1 MVSAMLED
9 VSLQPPSTTQRWR
22 QLYLLLTMDISNT
35 TQLLSLAAE
44 ILLTSSGASACVI
57 DYHAPHSEPL
67 RVTCGELTPTI
78 EQAIKQA
85 ASHAAERQF
94 QPLIELFADA
104 TTISLPINV
113 DGATVG
119 LLHLSHPATDIPV
132 DEIQVIAVMLAN
144 ALARQSAAERAK
156 LCSIRVFERY
166 QAVQNVLTRVLTESA
181 SLADATPLLLQSF
194 CESLGWELGV
204 YWSIDAP
211 MNRLGHHVV
220 WQESAIRL
228 AKEQPSEL
236 QQTLAE
242 YVRVHAEPRWIA
254 DTMRCS
260 DWEQDSHPTA
270 QTVRAAFCFPV
281 MSGNVMR
288 GVIGLFSGHVRQPDP
303 VLINMLT
310 TFGSQIGQFIDTK
323 VAEHALRQREHKYR
337 LVVDQ
342 VHEVIFE
349 TDVAGRWSFL
359 NQAWTDITGFGV
371 EESLGQY
378 FWSFIHPDDQE
389 HNAALLLPLLE
400 GKTQRCRYETRYLT
414 RAGDVRWIEVQV
426 WLTVDAEGQHT
437 GTAGMLND
445 VTDRKATETVN
456 AELTEA
462 LRIERD
468 RLLRREIEVRTQ
480 IGRDLHDGP
489 VQQVAVAD
497 LTVQYVRRMAERE
510 PERLGEALDDLR
522 AQLQRATR
530 DLRTVLYELRPLGIA
545 EEGLVMVLHQYV
557 ARIDDHNGL
566 CIHLN
571 ASDNLPRIAPDYEA
585 AVFIIVQEAIN
596 NVRKHAKARNIWIT
610 LGANAADL
618 FAEVR
623 DDGCGFPVEQIQANY
638 IQRGSF
644 GLLNMAERAQLLN
657 GSCVVTSAP
666 GAGTSVT
673 VRVPLIV

>member
-1 MVSAMLED
+1 
-9 VSLQPPSTTQRWR
+9 
-22 QLYLLLTMDISNT
+22 
-35 TQLLSLAAE
+35 
-44 ILLTSSGASACVI
+44 
-57 DYHAPHSEPL
+57 
-67 RVTCGELTPTI
+67 
-78 EQAIKQA
+78 
-85 ASHAAERQF
+85 
-94 QPLIELFADA
+94 
-104 TTISLPINV
+104 
-113 DGATVG
+113 
-119 LLHLSHPATDIPV
+119 
-132 DEIQVIAVMLAN
+132 
-144 ALARQSAAERAK
+144 
-156 LCSIRVFERY
+156 
-166 QAVQNVLTRVLTESA
+166 
-181 SLADATPLLLQSF
+181 
-194 CESLGWELGV
+194 
-204 YWSIDAP
+204 
-211 MNRLGHHVV
+211 
-220 WQESAIRL
+220 
-228 AKEQPSEL
+228 
-236 QQTLAE
+236 
-242 YVRVHAEPRWIA
+242 
-254 DTMRCS
+254 
-260 DWEQDSHPTA
+260 
-270 QTVRAAFCFPV
+270 

-288 GVIGLFSGHVRQPDP
+288 GVIGLFSGHVRQPDL

-557 ARIDDHNGL
+557 ARIHDHNGL